1 MTHALGDGEA
11 CRGKLL
17 IIDDDPIQS
26 AIIGRIAA
34 EAGYATVAVA
44 SIEEAELAFGANAF
58 DCIALDLALGGRGTM
73 ETLRALARRGRKTP
87 VVVIGACEPHTL
99 NILLTASASLGL
111 NIVAML
117 EKPISHDEL
126 RRAIAPYLGNVDPAG
141 EDARAGEA
149 EADQMRDAIAGGD
162 IQLEFVPKM
171 ALASGL
177 VYGCDAAAHWLSP
190 RAGYVG
196 SAALRAAA
204 MRFGLAPA
212 LDEVILRETLR
223 QGGSFAKSRP
233 DFTIAV
239 DVTDFVTG
247 DADAPAKLAEI
258 AKAAGGSLG
267 FLTLAV
273 QHPALAR
280 GDAVLDALV
289 RLRAQGVGIAL
300 RDFGAAPI
308 SLSALARRP
317 FGEAVIDARLV
328 APMVDRSEARKIVRA
343 AVMVANELGML
354 SVAAGVDQPR
364 MVPMLREAGC
374 WAAKGLAI
382 ATPVSLSQMPL
393 AIDSWKTAGA
403 QAVPSSANRR
413 AAT

>member
-1 MTHALGDGEA
+1 MNHALDGGED
-11 CRGKLL
+11 CRGRLL

-26 AIIGRIAA
+26 AIVGRIATA
-34 EAGYATVAVA
+34 AGYETLVVG
-44 SIEEAELAFGANAF
+44 SIEEAELAFGARAF

-87 VVVIGACEPHTL
+87 VVVIGDCEPHTL
-99 NILLTASASLGL
+99 NLLLNASASLGL

-117 EKPISHDEL
+117 EKPINHDEL
-126 RRAIAPYLGNVDPAG
+126 RRAIAPYLGNVDPASQ
-141 EDARAGEA
+141 EARAGEA
-149 EADQMRDAIAGGD
+149 EADQIRAAIASGD

-171 ALASGL
+171 ALASGH

-190 RAGYVG
+190 RDGYVG
-196 SAALRAAA
+196 SAALRATAK
-204 MRFGLAPA
+204 RFGLAPA

-223 QGGSFAKSRP
+223 KGGTIAQTRP

-239 DVTDFVTG
+239 DVTDFLTG

-258 AKAAGGSLG
+258 AKGAGGSLG

-273 QHPALAR
+273 QQSALAQ
-280 GDAVLDALV
+280 GDAILDALV
-289 RLRAQGVGIAL
+289 RLRVHGVGIAL
-300 RDFGAAPI
+300 SEFGAAPI
-308 SLSALARRP
+308 SLCALARRP

-328 APMVDRSEARKIVRA
+328 APMIDRSEARKIVRA
-343 AVMVANELGML
+343 AVAVANELGML

-382 ATPVSLSQMPL
+382 ATPVSLSQMPM
-393 AIDSWKTAGA
+393 AIDSWKTAA
-403 QAVPSSANRR
+403 APAAPSSAGRR